1 VSCKDAAA
9 AARTGRCPTSL
20 CGEKTE
26 EGTEVMAG
34 GDRGEPYAGRTT
46 KRLTGGAGLPVGA
59 GARERAAGR
68 WGWLVSER
76 EAECGAGWRAR

>member
-1 VSCKDAAA
+1 VAVLCKDAAA

-34 GDRGEPYAGRTT
+34 GDHDGPYAGRGNKDDDVVDRWGHTAS
-46 KRLTGGAGLPVGA
+46 GSD
-59 GARERAAGR
+59 RERGR
-68 WGWLVSER
+68 G
-76 EAECGAGWRAR
+76 